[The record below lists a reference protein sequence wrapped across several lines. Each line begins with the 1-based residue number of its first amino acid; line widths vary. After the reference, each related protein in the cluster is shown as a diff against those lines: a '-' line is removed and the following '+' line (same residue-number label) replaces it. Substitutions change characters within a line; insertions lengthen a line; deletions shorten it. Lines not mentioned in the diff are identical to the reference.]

1 MLALEFYYTINSV
14 GPGVRIL
21 LWDFE
26 FFRKKKKKD
35 PLLRARS
42 VGRHNSTHVDEGRK
56 SGKLLTIQM
65 RGTNRRWV
73 GGEKSLQC
81 DPGSELRL

>member
-14 GPGVRIL
+14 GPGVRIP

-42 VGRHNSTHVDEGRK
+42 VGRHNSTRVDEGRK
-56 SGKLLTIQM
+56 SSNLLAVNLQ
-65 RGTNRRWV
+65 GTSLTGE
-73 GGEKSLQC
+73 GGEQ
-81 DPGSELRL
+81 PVM